1 MYKRQIIGNPL
12 FKNLGGE
19 SISDYYPTNNDLI
32 KDKGIVV
39 KNIEN
44 DTIGIRIGLKLN
56 KDILGNKITNKPD
69 IGAIEIN

>member
-1 MYKRQIIGNPL
+1 M
-12 FKNLGGE
+12 
-19 SISDYYPTNNDLI
+19 
-32 KDKGIVV
+32 

-56 KDILGNKITNKPD
+56 KDILGNKITNMPD